1 MIVVTAF
8 RSILFAALLYVWTL
22 MMAFGYLPLLLLPRR
37 VMVRCARPWIRGVM
51 TLMRVVLGLSFEV
64 RGLENLPSV
73 PVLITSKHQSA
84 FETFAFHLILNDPA
98 FVLKRELQWIPFF
111 GWYLAKTGV
120 IAINRSA
127 GTKALKLMVK
137 GGEEA
142 KAEGRSIIIFPEGT
156 RTPPGT
162 RQPYHTG
169 VAMMYGALK
178 IPVVPVA
185 LNSGLFWR
193 KGYFLKR
200 PGVVTI
206 EFLPAIE
213 PGMDRK
219 KFMAEIEI
227 RIESATD
234 QLVAEACARFD
245 LPEPKEA

>member
-1 MIVVTAF
+1 
-8 RSILFAALLYVWTL
+8 
-22 MMAFGYLPLLLLPRR
+22 MAFGYLPLLLLPRR
-37 VMVRCARPWIRGVM
+37 VMVSCARPWIRGVM
-51 TLMRVVLGLSFEV
+51 ALTRVVLGISFEV
-64 RGLENLPSV
+64 RGLENLP
-73 PVLITSKHQSA
+73 PGPTLITSKHQSA

-127 GTKALKLMVK
+127 GTKALKVMVK
-137 GGEEA
+137 GGEQA
-142 KAEGRSIIIFPEGT
+142 KAEGRPIIIFPEGT

-178 IPVVPVA
+178 IPAVPVA

-193 KGYFLKR
+193 KGAFFKR
-200 PGVVTI
+200 AGVVTI
-206 EFLPAIE
+206 QFLPPIE

-219 KFMAEIEI
+219 RFMAELET
-227 RIESATD
+227 RIETATNH
-234 QLVAEACARFD
+234 LVAEACERFG